1 MEHPTKKAESEPGAN
16 GQPDSPERKPYHP
29 PELTSYGDLATVTRG
44 AGLKS
49 EDAAVGSNVV

>member
-29 PELTSYGDLATVTRG
+29 PELTSYGDLATVG
-44 AGLKS
+44 AGGKS
-49 EDAAVGSNVV
+49 VDGLGGSAPG